1 MSSRTTGA
9 TPPGT
14 APSNPASPAGPRSGL
29 DRFFGISALGSSVG
43 QEVRGGIATFL
54 AMSYIVVLNPLILSG
69 PDSTGAV
76 LGIPR
81 VAAATALVAAV
92 ATLAMGLWARHP
104 FALASGLGVN
114 AFLAITV
121 ATTPG
126 LTWPDVMGLVVIAGL
141 VMVVLVATGF
151 RTAVFNA
158 VPEALKTAIVVGI
171 GLFIALIGLVNAGF
185 VRRLPDAA
193 GTTVPVG
200 LGTGGELAGWPVLVF
215 IVGLLVTAILVI
227 RNVRG
232 AILVGIVTA
241 TVLANILEAVFHIGP
256 SVGAD
261 GSHNPTGWA
270 LVAPSLPEWAAPDL
284 SLLGSARPF
293 GAFEAVGGL
302 MGALLVFAI
311 LLSVFF
317 DAMGSTVGLAREAG
331 SMDEHGNVPRLNR
344 VLMVDALAVTGGGA
358 ASASAG
364 QIYVESGTGI
374 GEGART
380 GLASVVTGLMFVA
393 TIFLTP
399 LIHLVPFEAVAPALV
414 VVGFMMCSQVVRI
427 DWTDWGAALPAFL
440 TFILMPFTYSIA
452 NGIGAGM
459 IAYAVIRTGQGR
471 AREVHPL
478 LWVVAAA
485 FVLYFGMGVF
495 RGILGLA

>member
-1 MSSRTTGA
+1 MSSRTAGVPA
-9 TPPGT
+9 PGPSIHAAHPP
-14 APSNPASPAGPRSGL
+14 AARSGL
-29 DRFFGISALGSSVG
+29 DRYFAISERGSTPG
-43 QEVRGGIATFL
+43 QEVRGGVATFL
-54 AMSYIVVLNPLILSG
+54 AMSYIIVLNPLILSA
-69 PDSTGAV
+69 PDSTGAT

-81 VAAATALVAAV
+81 VAAATALVAAL
-92 ATLAMGLWARHP
+92 ATLLMGLWARHP
-104 FALASGLGVN
+104 FGLATGLGVN
-114 AFLAITV
+114 AFVAITV

-126 LTWPDVMGLVVIAGL
+126 LTWPDVMGLVVLAGL
-141 VMVVLVATGF
+141 VMILLVATGF

-158 VPEALKTAIVVGI
+158 VPETLKTAIVVGI

-185 VRRLPDAA
+185 VRRVPDAA

-215 IVGLLVTAILVI
+215 IVGLLVTSILVV
-227 RNVRG
+227 RGVRG
-232 AILVGIVTA
+232 AILIGIVVA

-256 SVGAD
+256 SVAAD
-261 GSHNPTGWA
+261 GTVNPHGWS
-270 LVAPSLPEWAAPDL
+270 LVAPSLPEWTAPDL
-284 SLLGSARPF
+284 SLLGQVSLT
-293 GAFEAVGGL
+293 GAVEKLGWL
-302 MGALLVFAI
+302 MAALLVFAI

-317 DAMGSTVGLAREAG
+317 DAMGSMVGLAREAG
-331 SMDEHGNVPRLNR
+331 TMREDGTIPHQDR
-344 VLMVDALAVTGGGA
+344 VLMTDALAVTAGGGA
-358 ASASAG
+358 SVSAG

-380 GLASVVTGLMFVA
+380 GLASVVTGLLFLVA
-393 TIFLTP
+393 VFLTP

-414 VVGFMMCSQVVRI
+414 VVGFMMASQVVRI
-427 DWTDWGAALPAFL
+427 DWTDAGAALPAFL

-471 AREVHPL
+471 AKEVHPL

-485 FVLYFGMGVF
+485 FVLFFGMGVF
-495 RGILGLA
+495 RGLLGLD